1 MSRVVVSGALAN
13 KPGNGGNAWTRLS
26 WVLGFKQLG
35 FDVTF
40 VEEIPSTACVDW
52 AGHPVAFEESS
63 NLMFFQEVVN
73 YFKLE
78 GSAALVCDDG
88 QCTWGMNRG
97 ALEDVAEDAD
107 LLFNMSGHL
116 QGSLRRIFRRSAFF
130 DDDPGFT
137 QFWWAQGNAG
147 ARLEGHQYWFTI
159 GENLG
164 LRSCSIPTG
173 GIPWRITRVP
183 VTLAEW
189 PVAPARERARFTTVA
204 TWRGPYGPVH
214 YGGHTYGLKV
224 HEFRKFMDL
233 PGRVPFQ
240 FELALDI
247 GAAEVNDLEALNRNG
262 WQLVDPRHV
271 AGGPLEFQRYIQ
283 SSGAEFS
290 VAQGVYVAT
299 GSGWFSDR
307 SIRYLASGKPVLVQ
321 DTGFSRNYPV
331 GEGLVPFSTPE
342 QAAAGAERIA
352 RDYDRHARAARAL
365 AEEYFDARA
374 VVTRVCEDVGIAP

>member
-13 KPGNGGNAWTRLS
+13 KPANGGNAWTRLS

-52 AGHPVAFEESS
+52 TGRPVAFEESS
-63 NLMFFQEVVN
+63 NLTFFQEVVHQ
-73 YFKLE
+73 FKLQ

-88 QCTWGMNRG
+88 QRTWGMSRG
-97 ALEDVAEDAD
+97 ALQDIAENAD

-116 QGSLRRIFRRSAFF
+116 QGWLRRNFRRSAFF

-137 QFWWAQGNAG
+137 QFWWAQRNGG

-164 LRSCSIPTG
+164 LGSCSIPTG
-173 GIPWRITRVP
+173 GVPWRITRVP
-183 VTLAEW
+183 VTLGEW
-189 PVAPARERARFTTVA
+189 PVAAAMERARFTTVA

-233 PGRVPFQ
+233 PARVPFQ

-247 GAAEVNDLEALNRNG
+247 GAAEVDDLEALNRNG
-262 WQLVDPRHV
+262 WQLVDPRRV
-271 AGGPLEFQRYIQ
+271 ARSPLEFQRYIQ
-283 SSGAEFS
+283 SSAAEFS
-290 VAQGVYVAT
+290 VAQGVYVAS

-331 GEGLVPFSTPE
+331 GEGLVAFSTPE

-352 RDYDRHARAARAL
+352 SDYDRHARAARAL

-374 VVTRVCEDVGIAP
+374 VVTKLCEEVGVAP

>member
-1 MSRVVVSGALAN
+1 MSRVVVSGALAS
-13 KPGNGGNAWTRLS
+13 KPMNGGNAWTRLS

-40 VEEIPSTACVDW
+40 VEEISSAACVDRT
-52 AGHPVAFEESS
+52 GHPIGFEESS
-63 NLMFFQEVVN
+63 NLMFFQEVVDQ
-73 YFKLE
+73 FKLE

-88 QCTWGMNRG
+88 QRTWGMSRS
-97 ALEDVAEDAD
+97 EVDDVAEEAD

-116 QGSLRRIFRRSAFF
+116 HGSLRRRFRRSAFF

-137 QFWWAQGNAG
+137 QFWWAQRNAG

-164 LRSCSIPTG
+164 LESCSIPTG
-173 GIPWRITRVP
+173 GIPWRTTRVP
-183 VTLAEW
+183 VTLGEW
-189 PVAPARERARFTTVA
+189 PVAAAKERARFTTVA

-214 YGGHTYGLKV
+214 YGGHAYGLKV

-233 PGRVPFQ
+233 PARVPLQ

-247 GAAEVNDLEALNRNG
+247 GAAEVDDLEALHRNG
-262 WQLVDPRHV
+262 WKLVDPHRV
-271 AGGPLEFQRYIQ
+271 ARGPLEFQRYIQ

-331 GEGLVPFSTPE
+331 GEGLVAFSTPD
-342 QAAAGAERIA
+342 QAVAGAERITA
-352 RDYDRHARAARAL
+352 DYDRHASAARAL
-365 AEEYFDARA
+365 AEEYFDAR
-374 VVTRVCEDVGIAP
+374 VVVAKVCEEVGIAP